1 MRTRSSGKHPRL
13 ALALALA
20 FLATGCGGGGSDG
33 PPATSGPGPAPS
45 PTPSPAPSPSPTRTP
60 APGPSIAGAKVGES
74 FGGPLACSDG
84 VVTRSPDGSVIGI
97 QAISKTKIDNA
108 LLLTYQAPDTFSADV
123 NGFGGSQWTPGDKR
137 TAPNQYFTRYASP
150 AQGELQ
156 LGVHNLTFVTFG
168 LENSSGLCFFAAGV
182 EPQTLPPGQVGR
194 VVYTGVIDGL
204 AVISGH
210 QQRLFSW
217 LESSPVLTMDF
228 STGRGTLQFHLVG
241 RDDPFGDFEKAPGAA
256 LGTVSAELQLSPGSK
271 GFGLTALSGSGFDG
285 RVTGQF
291 VDRDQSI
298 LGTGGAG
305 VALVFELTR
314 PNGDILYGSIALAA
328 LLI

>member
-20 FLATGCGGGGSDG
+20 FLATGCGGGGPDG
-33 PPATSGPGPAPS
+33 PPATSGTGPAPS
-45 PTPSPAPSPSPTRTP
+45 PTPSPAPSPSPSPTP
-60 APGPSIAGAKVGES
+60 APGPSIAGAKPGES
-74 FGGPLACSDG
+74 IAGPLACSDG
-84 VVTRSPDGSVIGI
+84 VVTRSPDGSVTGI
-97 QAISKTKIDNA
+97 QQISKTKIDNGLVLA
-108 LLLTYQAPDTFSADV
+108 YRAPDSFASDV
-123 NGFGGSQWTPGDKR
+123 NGFGGSQWTPEDKR
-137 TAPNQYFTRYASP
+137 TAPNEYFTRYASP

-156 LGVHNLTFVTFG
+156 LGVHNLIFVTYG
-168 LENSSGLCFFAAGV
+168 LENSSGLCFFAAGL
-182 EPQTLPPGQVGR
+182 EPQSLPPGK
-194 VVYTGVIDGL
+194 VVYTGTIDGF

-210 QQRLFSW
+210 QQRLFSMQ
-217 LESSPVLTMDF
+217 ESAPVLTMDF
-228 STGRGTLQFHLVG
+228 STGRGKLEFQLVG

-314 PNGDILYGSIALAA
+314 PNGDILYGSIALGA